1 MQRCVFAQ
9 LSISQGDKMNKAF
22 HIMATMTIMLS
33 LFPLVTQSAAEETAN
48 AKGGTTPESFA
59 ASVARG
65 KITFDTVC
73 SHCHKATYEESR
85 IGAPGLRGVLERH
98 DVNWLNS
105 WIKSPETFA
114 ETDETAKALIE
125 SNAFG
130 LAMPTLPTMQDEH
143 NRADIIEFLKTLK

>member
-1 MQRCVFAQ
+1 
-9 LSISQGDKMNKAF
+9 MNKAF

-33 LFPLVTQSAAEETAN
+33 LFPLVTQSTAEETSNTQAATGSKPFEAS
-48 AKGGTTPESFA
+48 AK
-59 ASVARG
+59 RG
-65 KITFDTVC
+65 KATFDTVC
-73 SHCHKATYEESR
+73 SHCHNATYEESR

-98 DVNWLNS
+98 DVNWLNH

-114 ETDETAKALIE
+114 ETDETAQALIE
-125 SNAFG
+125 SNPFG